1 MPLRG
6 VLNPPGWYAALDRDG
21 GFLRLFMEEI
31 IMGWL
36 FTQDQTRKE
45 LIQRRTRSADSGG
58 VIHQC
63 LRHAAVGN
71 VLWTVWEATGPG
83 EQIRRYIGCDL
94 LACERGYGWGY
105 KDMCESMGPC
115 YYSCPLAYLDMVPV
129 ANPDWREQVR
139 AWHAARNRK
148 VAVGDVLV
156 FAGLSIPEARVIE
169 KHGRRLIGEYAGSR
183 YRLPPRILA
192 KVVEQ
197 RRAEG
202 AA

>member
-1 MPLRG
+1 
-6 VLNPPGWYAALDRDG
+6 
-21 GFLRLFMEEI
+21 MEEI

-36 FTQDQTRKE
+36 FTEYQTRKE
-45 LIQRRTRSADSGG
+45 LIQRRTRSAESGG

-63 LRHAAVGN
+63 LRHTAVGN
-71 VLWTVWEATGPG
+71 VLWTVWQATGPG

-105 KDMCESMGPC
+105 KDLCESMGPC
-115 YYSCPLAYLDMVPV
+115 YYTCPMAYMAMVPV
-129 ANPDWREQVR
+129 ANPEWREQVR

-197 RRAEG
+197 RRPEG